1 MISYYFM
8 DISVENKFMDESPTP
23 EKKRP
28 VVVVCIPGNTFSGRF
43 LKCWTEA
50 LMMLS
55 EHYEVILANA
65 YSSQVNFARTLCL
78 GADVLRGPDQ
88 KPFNGEIK
96 YDVIFFLDSDMSFSG
111 PMIHVLIQNC
121 IVNKNK
127 IVSGTYAM
135 EGGQQMACIEN
146 WDEEYY
152 VKNGHFK
159 FIDVKDAEERV
170 KSNDPK
176 KYIIRCGYA
185 GMGCMAIPYGI
196 FEDSRFKYPWFFR
209 DITRF
214 HNKGPEGQSIWEG
227 TSEDVS
233 FIRNLVDAGVID
245 GIYVDLKIRFGH
257 EKTVVF

>member
-8 DISVENKFMDESPTP
+8 DIPVENKFMDEGPSS

-28 VVVVCIPGNTFSGRF
+28 VVVVCIPGNHFSGRF

-65 YSSQVNFARTLCL
+65 YSSQVNFARTLCV

-96 YDVIFFLDSDMSFSG
+96 YDVIFFLDSDMAFSG
-111 PMIHVLIQNC
+111 PMIHMLIQNC

-159 FIDVKDAEERV
+159 FVDVKDAEERV

-214 HNKGPEGQSIWEG
+214 DNKGPNGQSIWEG

-245 GIYVDLKIRFGH
+245 GVYVDLKMRFGH

>member
-1 MISYYFM
+1 M
-8 DISVENKFMDESPTP
+8 DISVEKKNEDNTTSSEKNK
-23 EKKRP
+23 P
-28 VVVVCIPGNTFSGRF
+28 VVVMCIPGNQFSGRF
-43 LKCWTEA
+43 LKCWTETM
-50 LMMLS
+50 MMLS
-55 EHYEVILANA
+55 QHYEIILANA

-96 YDVIFFLDSDMSFSG
+96 YDVIFCLDSDMAFSG
-111 PMIHVLIQNC
+111 DMIHVLIQNC
-121 IVNKNK
+121 ILNKNK

-146 WDEEYY
+146 WNEDYY
-152 VKNGHFK
+152 VKNGHFE
-159 FIDVKDAEERV
+159 FLNAKDAEEKV
-170 KSNDPK
+170 KSDDPK
-176 KYIIRCGYA
+176 KYILRCGYA

-209 DITRF
+209 NITKF
-214 HNKGPEGQSIWEG
+214 KNTGPDDQSIWEG

-233 FIRNLVDAGVID
+233 FIRNLIDSRVID
-245 GIYVDLKIRFGH
+245 GVYVNLKIRFGH

>member
-1 MISYYFM
+1 
-8 DISVENKFMDESPTP
+8 MDEGPSS

-28 VVVVCIPGNTFSGRF
+28 VVVVCIPGNQFSGRF

-127 IVSGTYAM
+127 IVCGTYAM

-159 FIDVKDAEERV
+159 FVDVKDAEERV

-214 HNKGPEGQSIWEG
+214 HNKGPNGQSIWEG

-245 GIYVDLKIRFGH
+245 GIYVDLKMRFGH